1 MAIIRTGQRTDR
13 KVTINDN
20 VYYGVSTVADDTP
33 GVYDKGIRYE
43 LALFQN
49 AGATNIFI
57 LYGTGTVSTTNY
69 HVKATPG
76 TQIDLNDIVGERISV
91 ISDASSG
98 LFTLTLAAPDY
109 SVSDYPAQ
117 PSNNINGY

>member
-1 MAIIRTGQRTDR
+1 MAIIRTGPRENR
-13 KVTINDN
+13 KVTINSN

-33 GVYDKGIRYE
+33 GVYDKEIRYE

>member
-1 MAIIRTGQRTDR
+1 MAIIRSGLRSGR
-13 KVTINDN
+13 KVTINSN

-33 GVYDKGIRYE
+33 GVYDENIKYE

-57 LYGTGTVSTTNY
+57 LYGTGTVSSTNF

-98 LFTLTLAAPDY
+98 LFTLTLATPD
-109 SVSDYPAQ
+109 SSTSYPAQ
-117 PSNNINGY
+117 PANNINGY